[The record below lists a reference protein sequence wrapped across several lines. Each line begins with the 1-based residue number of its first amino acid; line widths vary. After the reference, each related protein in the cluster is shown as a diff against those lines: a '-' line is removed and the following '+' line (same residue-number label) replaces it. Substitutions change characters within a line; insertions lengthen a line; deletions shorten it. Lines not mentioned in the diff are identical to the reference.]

1 MAFKN
6 GFLWGGAVAANQL
19 EGAYN
24 VDGKCLSI
32 ADVLRGGNVN
42 TPRVIDENGPIEG
55 MNYPSWEAIDF
66 YHRFEGDIELF
77 AQMGFKCFRTSIAWS
92 RIFPQGDESE
102 PNEAGLAFYDRLF
115 DCMLKH
121 NIEPVITLSHFE
133 MPLGLVT
140 KYGGWTNRKCIDFF
154 VRFAKVCFERYQNKV
169 KYWMTFNEINNQ
181 SDVFFPFVVWT
192 DSGIKFKDSDDF
204 ATRRRI
210 MLQAAHHEFVAS
222 ARAVAIGRSINKDFR
237 IGCMIGFVPVYPKTS
252 DPDDILAAQR
262 AMEERWYFTD
272 VHVNGEYGSYAK
284 RIWDEAGGAPQMAPS
299 DLAELKM
306 GTVDYVGF
314 SYYMS
319 RCVSAQAINNTPINF
334 LGDTKNDYVKESDWG
349 WAIDPKG
356 LRYVLRSIDG
366 RYNGIDQFIVENGLG
381 AYDKLDDNGVVQDTY
396 RIDYL
401 RAHIEQ
407 MKLAVDVDGVNLL
420 GYTPWGCIDL
430 VSAGTGE
437 MEKRYG
443 FIYVDK
449 DNQGNGTLNRSK
461 KLSFDWYKK
470 VIASNGEDLS

>member
-1 MAFKN
+1 MALRPD
-6 GFLWGGAVAANQL
+6 FLWGGAVAANQL

-24 VDGKCLSI
+24 VDGKGLSI
-32 ADVLRGGNVN
+32 ADVLRAGDVK
-42 TPRVIDENGPIEG
+42 TARVIDKDGIVPG

-66 YHRFEGDIELF
+66 YHRYEGDIKLF
-77 AQMGFKCFRTSIAWS
+77 AEMGFKCFRTSIAWS
-92 RIFPQGDESE
+92 RIFPNGDETT

-115 DCMLKH
+115 DCLLAH
-121 NIEPVITLSHFE
+121 GIEPVITLSHFE
-133 MPLGLVT
+133 MPLGLVRD
-140 KYGGWTNRKCIDFF
+140 YGGWTNRKCIEFF
-154 VRFAKVCFERYQNKV
+154 VRFAETCFKRYKNKV

-181 SDVFFPFVVWT
+181 SDVYGDFVVWT
-192 DSGIKFKDSDDF
+192 DSGIKFNNSDSF
-204 ATRRRI
+204 QTRRQI
-210 MLQAAHHEFVAS
+210 MLQAAHNEFVAS

-237 IGCMIGFVPVYPKTS
+237 IGCMLGFVPVYPKTS
-252 DPDDILAAQR
+252 NQDDILAAER
-262 AMEERWYFTD
+262 AMEERWYFGD
-272 VHVNGEYGSYAK
+272 VHVFGNYGSYAD
-284 RIWDEAGGAPQMAPS
+284 RIWAEAGAAPVMAPS
-299 DLAELKM
+299 DEAELKC
-306 GTVDYVGF
+306 GTVDYFGF

-319 RCVSAQAINNTPINF
+319 RCVSAAKINSTPTNF
-334 LGDTKNDYVKESDWG
+334 LGDDTNDYVKTSDWG

-356 LRYVLRSIDG
+356 LRYALRAIDG

-381 AYDKLDDNGVVQDTY
+381 AYDKVEADGSVNDQY

-449 DNQGNGTLNRSK
+449 DNKGQGTLERK
-461 KLSFDWYKK
+461 PKLSFNWYKK
-470 VIASNGEDLS
+470 VIASNGEDLA

>member
-319 RCVSAQAINNTPINF
+319 RCVSAQAVNSTPINF
-334 LGDTKNDYVKESDWG
+334 LGETKNDYVKESDWG